1 MKLSSLIA
9 FALPTGLA
17 LGATIP
23 SQLAQR
29 QSQSNTFGSV
39 IQHDIERFRVDLS
52 LLQAGLASYNGF
64 DLGGA
69 QRIINN
75 LLDLSATLEQATDDA
90 NTYAGTFT
98 TPAQQEADSQ
108 TVVAAV
114 NDVVPYVH
122 SAITTLI
129 QKRAA
134 LEQTPFGP
142 GPANLVIQSNLDTIL
157 RDVNDLEN
165 AMEGAV
171 SYDQVTNLENAFLP
185 IVSDI
190 TRAKNYYSQ

>member
-1 MKLSSLIA
+1 MKFSSLVA
-9 FALPTGLA
+9 VTLPTGFA
-17 LGATIP
+17 LGAAIP

-29 QSQSNTFGSV
+29 QSATLGST
-39 IQHDIERFRVDLS
+39 INHDIERFKVDLS
-52 LLQAGLASYNGF
+52 LLQGSLASYNGF
-64 DLGGA
+64 DLVGA

-75 LLDLSATLEQATDDA
+75 LSDLSATLEQATDDA
-90 NTYAGTFT
+90 NSYAGVVT

-108 TVVAAV
+108 AAVAAILNV
-114 NDVVPYVH
+114 APYVH
-122 SAITTLI
+122 TTITTLI

-142 GPANLVIQSNLDTIL
+142 GPANLVIQSNLQTTL

-165 AMEGAV
+165 ALEGAV
-171 SYDQVTNLENAFLP
+171 SYDQVANIESAFAP
-185 IVSDI
+185 IIGDV